1 MTQAAASA
9 PGKLL
14 LTGEY
19 AVLDG
24 APALVAAVDRRVS
37 VRVATTDDGQGRLTA
52 RPLGLVDAPTALVGD
67 RLECP
72 GRGDVD
78 LGVTGRFLP
87 RALAAL
93 GRRPGE
99 AASLTVAID
108 SRELFDRAGARSVKL
123 GLGSSAAVC
132 AALAAALQAVFPPP
146 GAAPGRD
153 RLARWLPAYR
163 DALGGHASGADLA
176 AALQGGLIAYADD
189 GGAPA
194 AQALAWPAGLFWQ
207 PVWVGRPARTTDF
220 VARFRRWQRE
230 EPGDAAARLAELD
243 LLARRA
249 AEAVGSAR
257 ELAAAAADYGAGVRA
272 LGEAMDC
279 PVETPMHR
287 RLADAAARLMTNY
300 KTCGAGGGDFGVA
313 LDTDRDRLA
322 AFAAEAAGLGAVPV
336 NLKLG
341 SRGAEVAH
349 PERPGTGD

>member
-1 MTQAAASA
+1 MKQAAASA

-24 APALVAAVDRRVS
+24 APALVAAVDRRAHA
-37 VRVATTDDGQGRLTA
+37 RVATAADGRGRLTA
-52 RPLGLVDAPTALVGD
+52 RPLGLVDAPTALVDD
-67 RLECP
+67 RVECP
-72 GRGDVD
+72 GCGDVD
-78 LGVTGRFLP
+78 LGATGGFLP

-93 GRRPGE
+93 GRRPSE

-108 SRELFDRAGARSVKL
+108 SRALFDHARGGSIKL

-132 AALAAALQAVFPPP
+132 AALAAALEALFPLTGAVP
-146 GAAPGRD
+146 GPD

-163 DALGGHASGADLA
+163 AALGGHASGADLA
-176 AALQGGLIAYADD
+176 AALRGGLIVYADD
-189 GGAPA
+189 GDAPA
-194 AQALAWPAGLFWQ
+194 AQARAWPTGLHWQ

-220 VARFRRWQRE
+220 VARFRCWQRDR
-230 EPGDAAARLAELD
+230 PGDAAARLAELD
-243 LLARRA
+243 ALARRA
-249 AEAVGSAR
+249 AEAVGDAD

-272 LGEAMDC
+272 LGDAMDC

-287 RLADAAARLMTNY
+287 RLANAAERLQTSY

-322 AFAAEAAGLGAVPV
+322 AFAAAAAGLGAVPV
-336 NLKLG
+336 DLRLG
-341 SRGAEVAH
+341 RRGAEVAD